1 MTSTLLFFTAHSVFH
16 LVRFATFRP
25 FPPRLH
31 SAQSRTARPA
41 QPAAEGS
48 SRHGQRRRGARR
60 WFTVEAV
67 GMESGGGAHDQWEGV
82 GFEGVVILESGVG
95 IVVQGVDLGEK

>member
-1 MTSTLLFFTAHSVFH
+1 MFRQ
-16 LVRFATFRP
+16 VRFLTFRP
-25 FPPRLH
+25 YPPRLH

-48 SRHGQRRRGARR
+48 SSTASADARAG
-60 WFTVEAV
+60 FTVEAV

-82 GFEGVVILESGVG
+82 GLEGVVILESGVG
-95 IVVQGVDLGEK
+95 IVVQGADWWKNDMGSILMLSVSL